1 MGLIISF
8 KNNQTQNGLNAI
20 YIKKNKVASAAIKCL
35 VANTKQQFTKPDR
48 TPPNKKQRKKS
59 WVDICKE
66 PTFWNEVNPMAIMPD
81 INKQGSIS
89 IFLLDLIIIV

>member
-20 YIKKNKVASAAIKCL
+20 SIKKNKVASAAIKCL

-48 TPPNKKQRKKS
+48 TPPNKKQKKS
-59 WVDICKE
+59 HGLIFVRNQHFEMKLIPWPLCQIL
-66 PTFWNEVNPMAIMPD
+66 T
-81 INKQGSIS
+81 NKAAYQY
-89 IFLLDLIIIV
+89 FY